1 MAPNKEPIFVG
12 GIIGAITELADT
24 TETDIFPGD
33 AAESTRIDSLAVCT
47 DDTADKDLVLLL
59 SDGAVGRKAATVKI
73 PLGSGTANALAPVN
87 LLAHAQLAPHVCTDA
102 AGNRFLDLPP
112 GWKLRAA
119 CVAAPTSGKKLC
131 IFARGGRY

>member
-33 AAESTRIDSLAVCT
+33 VAESTRIDSLVATT
-47 DDTADKDLVLLL
+47 DDTADKDLILLL
-59 SDGAVGRKAATVKI
+59 HDGTASKKAATLKI
-73 PLGSGTANALAPVN
+73 PLTSGLTNAIGPVN
-87 LLAHAQLAPHVCTDA
+87 LLAHTMLAPHVCEDA
-102 AGNRFLDLPP
+102 AGNKFLDLPP

-119 CVAAPTSGKKLC
+119 CAAAPTSGKKLC